1 MAEEIKTTDDLRR
14 LFGEYPRLAE
24 TIKAL
29 NADVAEI
36 NRLNTDGAGRD
47 DEVHDQYMG
56 VAGPGTHA
64 LETVV
69 KLMSDLTDSTGQAGD
84 NIMKIFDAAKRDS
97 EELVQAWKA
106 MDTEGEPKEGKPGH

>member
-1 MAEEIKTTDDLRR
+1 MAEEIRTTDDLKR
-14 LFGEYPRLAE
+14 LFGEYPHLAE
-24 TIKAL
+24 TVRAL

-36 NRLNTDGAGRD
+36 NRLNKDGAGRD
-47 DEVHDQYMG
+47 DEVHEQYMG
-56 VAGPGTHA
+56 NAGPGTHA

-84 NIMKIFDAAKRDS
+84 NMMKIFDAAKQDS

-106 MDTEGEPKEGKPGH
+106 MDTQGEEKGTAEH